1 MALTFLLGILWVLS
15 KCIFLWIWVT
25 KYQISNSCNRHI
37 SSEFKHWSSR
47 KVQNI
52 RMQLLIHPFNGLF
65 SRTTW
70 VSRHQKGKP
79 FWILLEQEMTVWR
92 WHQLD
97 HMQIIC
103 TSLQTDNHASTSPL
117 SFFTGQIPF
126 LPTNQQRQSTQGK
139 IYACKRLKTRRETRW
154 NLQGAPNYRTD
165 LSRMWA
171 EVHHTMG
178 TCGGDIAAWQVFFF
192 DCRYV
197 P

>member
-117 SFFTGQIPF
+117 SFLQARYPF
-126 LPTNQQRQSTQGK
+126 CRLTNSVK
-139 IYACKRLKTRRETRW
+139 ALREKYMHANVWKQDAKPVEICR
-154 NLQGAPNYRTD
+154 GAPNYRTD

-171 EVHHTMG
+171 EVHHIVG
-178 TCGGDIAAWQVFFF
+178 TCGGDIAA
-192 DCRYV
+192 
-197 P
+197 